1 MSASGLGGVVR
12 TQPRQQQAPARQDY
26 SQYQST
32 SRPAP
37 AKKSGGGIFDRLT
50 DTSLYTGAHKA
61 RFDQHG
67 QGKGLA
73 GRDRVTKGGGTHG
86 ASRNAKDGAYYRG
99 STNTGTNQ
107 TFHDSSEFL
116 TRR

>member
-37 AKKSGGGIFDRLT
+37 AKKSGGGGIFDRLT
-50 DTSLYTGAHKA
+50 DTSLYVK
-61 RFDQHG
+61 
-67 QGKGLA
+67 KN
-73 GRDRVTKGGGTHG
+73 VV
-86 ASRNAKDGAYYRG
+86 
-99 STNTGTNQ
+99 
-107 TFHDSSEFL
+107 
-116 TRR
+116 